1 MRLALSLVSVT
12 VAALLTVA
20 MLFTAGWVRPP
31 ILSTQTGY
39 RGTGMEQHITPAALA
54 LLKAANAVPDPL
66 DPAPAEG
73 SRAVNDYQNV
83 KVLTD
88 LSTEQFNRL
97 MLAMTSWIA
106 PEQGC
111 AYCHNV
117 ENLADD
123 SLYTKVVARR
133 MLQMTR
139 QINADWTTHVAATGV
154 TCYTCH
160 RGKPV
165 PANVW
170 FDHAGP
176 PEAQGFAARRQG
188 QNVATAVA
196 GDSSLPYTAL
206 DTLLV
211 GPPLTNSDNIRVAG
225 NSALPTGFGKSIKD
239 AEVTYSLMMH
249 LSGSLGVNCTFC
261 HNTQSFRSWGDSTP
275 QRVTAWH
282 GINMVRG
289 LNNDYLLPLKT
300 TLPPN
305 RLGPLGDPPKV
316 NCATCHQGVN
326 KPLLGVSM
334 LKDYPELAGV
344 HPKTQ

>member
-1 MRLALSLVSVT
+1 MRLALSLIAVGVS
-12 VAALLTVA
+12 ALLTVA

-31 ILSTQTGY
+31 ILSTQSGF

-54 LLKAANAVPDPL
+54 VLKAANAVPDPL
-66 DPAPAEG
+66 DPAPAGG
-73 SRAVNDYQNV
+73 SRAVDDYKNV

-97 MLAMTSWIA
+97 MLAITTWVA

-123 SLYTKVVARR
+123 GLYTKVVARR

-139 QINADWTTHVAATGV
+139 QINGDWTKHVAATGV

-160 RGKPV
+160 RGQPV
-165 PANVW
+165 PANIW
-170 FDHAGP
+170 FNHSGP
-176 PEAQGFAARRQG
+176 AEAQGFAASRQG

-211 GPPLTNSDNIRVAG
+211 GGPLGKNDNIRVAG
-225 NSALPTGFGKSIKD
+225 NTALPVGPGRSIKD
-239 AEVTYSLMMH
+239 AETTYSLMIHM
-249 LSGSLGVNCTFC
+249 SGALGVNCTFC
-261 HNTQSFRSWGDSTP
+261 HNTQSFRNWAESTP
-275 QRVTAWH
+275 QRVTAWY
-282 GINMVRG
+282 GINMVRS
-289 LNNDYLLPLKT
+289 LNDDYLIPLKT

-305 RLGPLGDPPKV
+305 RLGPLGDSPKV

-326 KPLLGVSM
+326 KPLYGASM

-344 HPKTQ
+344 HAQTQ